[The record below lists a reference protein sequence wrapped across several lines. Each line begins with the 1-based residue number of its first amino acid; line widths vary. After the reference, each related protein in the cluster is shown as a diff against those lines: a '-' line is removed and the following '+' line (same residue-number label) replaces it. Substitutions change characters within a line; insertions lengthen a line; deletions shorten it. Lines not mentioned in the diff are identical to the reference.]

1 MCSNC
6 TNFTHVPFAQYLHHL
21 MLCQCVE
28 GNVKSTELSLK
39 VVFYLSPSSA
49 LFREQCR
56 FEWLGFDGS
65 NIQRKHGARPK
76 TIEANFWGEAIVPA
90 HYLMGQ
96 KDPRHYRVSFWA
108 LVRND
113 LNKNCKVFQHF
124 ISTSYLFCHG
134 VDESNINIL
143 FLSNTWDRV
152 PFSQN
157 RDLKTCF
164 LRRGKAPWFL
174 FWLTERTLKNL
185 YSSHN
190 FFNHLYFTFR
200 L

>member
-1 MCSNC
+1 MCINC

-124 ISTSYLFCHG
+124 FILTAFQQYFLPVLSRSRWVEHKYLVLVEHLG
-134 VDESNINIL
+134 
-143 FLSNTWDRV
+143 
-152 PFSQN
+152 Q
-157 RDLKTCF
+157 
-164 LRRGKAPWFL
+164 
-174 FWLTERTLKNL
+174 
-185 YSSHN
+185 SSV
-190 FFNHLYFTFR
+190 FTK
-200 L
+200 

>member
-6 TNFTHVPFAQYLHHL
+6 TNFTHVSFAQYLHHL

-76 TIEANFWGEAIVPA
+76 PLKQTFEGKLLYLHIISWVRRTRDITGFLSEPSYAMILTKIAKNFSISLYW
-90 HYLMGQ
+90 L
-96 KDPRHYRVSFWA
+96 
-108 LVRND
+108 
-113 LNKNCKVFQHF
+113 HF
-124 ISTSYLFCHG
+124 RSTSYLFCDG

-143 FLSNTWDRV
+143 LLSNTWDRV

-157 RDLKTCF
+157 RDLKNMFSQKREGSMIFVLIVGKNFKEF
-164 LRRGKAPWFL
+164 LL
-174 FWLTERTLKNL
+174 
-185 YSSHN
+185 
-190 FFNHLYFTFR
+190 
-200 L
+200 

>member
-6 TNFTHVPFAQYLHHL
+6 TNFTHVSFAQYLHHL

-113 LNKNCKVFQHF
+113 LNKNCKVLQHF
-124 ISTSYLFCHG
+124 FILTAFQEYFLPVSSRSRWDEHKYL
-134 VDESNINIL
+134 
-143 FLSNTWDRV
+143 V
-152 PFSQN
+152 PVEHLGQ
-157 RDLKTCF
+157 
-164 LRRGKAPWFL
+164 
-174 FWLTERTLKNL
+174 
-185 YSSHN
+185 SSV
-190 FFNHLYFTFR
+190 FTK
-200 L
+200 